1 VTNARECNQSLKKR
15 GQLSLLCPEGDLKAL
30 FINAEPY
37 VPGVSGRQQ
46 TYTPAYIE
54 FIFLLYRLHNWG
66 MRQITGYMDEYWAV
80 RGLEIAV
87 PSFGPLSARF
97 ATLEARLTQRCERL
111 ARKLARGE
119 AVTLITDSTGMKFG
133 RARAW
138 YKEKYGQQALFG
150 WVRVPVL
157 RTQLS
162 IFNANASAERVPQV
176 DEVGDNDPLVLLR
189 GEFLRQQT
197 LTDTAL
203 EARDLRLNK

>member
-1 VTNARECNQSLKKR
+1 MPFKARLKSGEARKRKKPGYRVTNAREYNQSLKKR

-133 RARAW
+133 RARVVQG
-138 YKEKYGQQALFG
+138 K
-150 WVRVPVL
+150 VRAARFAHAVV
-157 RTQLS
+157 QGS
-162 IFNANASAERVPQV
+162 SV
-176 DEVGDNDPLVLLR
+176 DRSGHECSCRSGHGHQCVG
-189 GEFLRQQT
+189 
-197 LTDTAL
+197 
-203 EARDLRLNK
+203 